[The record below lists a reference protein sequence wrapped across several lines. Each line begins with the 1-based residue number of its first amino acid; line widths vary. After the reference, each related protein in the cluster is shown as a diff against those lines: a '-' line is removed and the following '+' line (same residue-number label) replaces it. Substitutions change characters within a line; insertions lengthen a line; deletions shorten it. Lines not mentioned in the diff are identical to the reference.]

1 MRREIR
7 WPRIVGAAA
16 LLVMLAGCAGKSPKV
31 TYYTLAPIAAAGTA
45 SAEPLAIGVG
55 PVDLPKALDRSQIA
69 TRVGPNRIDY
79 DEFHRWAGTLD
90 ADILDVT
97 AVNLSRLLGTD
108 RVAVY
113 PAAAAFPLDV
123 RVLLDIVR
131 FDSDANGSVTLD
143 VRYTLEDGAGTAV
156 DGGAFRTVKGS
167 ASDDYEARAAAHS
180 AALGELADTLAAR
193 IRALPPAG

>member
-16 LLVMLAGCAGKSPKV
+16 LLVILVGCVGKSPKV

-45 SAEPLAIGVG
+45 SSEPLAIAVG
-55 PVDLPKALDRSQIA
+55 PVDLPRALDRAQIA
-69 TRVGPNRIDY
+69 TRVSPNRIDY

-90 ADILDVT
+90 ADILAVT

-108 RVAVY
+108 RVSVY
-113 PAAAAFPLDV
+113 PAAAAFPVDV
-123 RVLLDIVR
+123 RVLLDVVR
-131 FDSDANGSVTLD
+131 FEADAGGTVTLD
-143 VRYTLEDGAGTAV
+143 VRYTLEDGTGAPIDAGT
-156 DGGAFRTVKGS
+156 FRTVKGS

-180 AALGELADTLAAR
+180 AALGELAETLAGR
-193 IRALPPAG
+193 VRGLPAAG

>member
-1 MRREIR
+1 MRRETR
-7 WPRIVGAAA
+7 WPTAVAAA
-16 LLVMLAGCAGKSPKV
+16 LLVMLAGCVGKSPKV

-79 DEFHRWAGTLD
+79 SEFHRWAGTLD

-123 RVLLDIVR
+123 RILLDVVR
-131 FDSDANGSVTLD
+131 FDSDTNGSVTLD

-156 DGGAFRTVKGS
+156 DGGAFRTVKGP